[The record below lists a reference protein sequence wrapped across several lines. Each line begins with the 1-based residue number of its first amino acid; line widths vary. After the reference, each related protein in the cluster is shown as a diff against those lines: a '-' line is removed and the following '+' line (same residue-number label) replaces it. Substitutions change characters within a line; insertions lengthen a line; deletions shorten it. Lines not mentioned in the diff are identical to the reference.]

1 LDLKDKEPPR
11 SAEVLLNDVAIAY
24 VYSFSFEEVDVKKV
38 IDALNKR
45 DYIKSGIFHSPKN
58 ASSNTNT
65 SYSLVED
72 LRKYDTDQYFPEYL
86 SAERIRYVE
95 LRNIKLNFRGQTL
108 EAQVLLSLHE
118 YGVGTLIFVFSNIN
132 MINFDH
138 LRDLIFLSDI
148 KSEYVS
154 PFKSVLKE
162 KPNGNSVTLTQVFGE
177 ILCLLERDTNI
188 KIIRGNTT
196 APKPTTNSFSISEE
210 NYNVYVS
217 VFISD
222 PGGMFNTPEEFVK
235 KNEKEMFEL
244 VTIRYHHK
252 DNKYYY
258 FSRSNAYIESIMK
271 KLLGNR
277 RHISY
282 YLTEERMT
290 AISLAKQ
297 HQDWY
302 PYDYKWW
309 IGYLSLLN
317 VVRMQFQLLYK
328 LYKRLYIRTMTEDPT
343 KMIGLR
349 RIIINGLEEYH
360 NLRFPVNERT
370 REFVEHCKEAM
381 NLNRFY
387 DVIEEKLDLITQS
400 IEEYFDRESQNRS
413 NATTTAVNL
422 LTIILSLPAAI
433 QIVDKFSVNPPIYY
447 YFGTWF
453 CIGLSYFVLQRIL
466 LWFASRS
473 LKKIKEKT

>member
-1 LDLKDKEPPR
+1 LDLKDKESPKR
-11 SAEVLLNDVAIAY
+11 AEVLLNDVAIAY

-38 IDALNKR
+38 IDALSKR
-45 DYIKSGIFHSPKN
+45 DYIKSRTCHSPKN
-58 ASSNTNT
+58 PSSNIKT
-65 SYSLVED
+65 SYSLVEE
-72 LRKYDTDQYFPEYL
+72 LRKYDKDQYFPEYL
-86 SAERIRYVE
+86 SSERIRCVE
-95 LRNIKLNFRGQTL
+95 LRSIKLNFNGKTL

-138 LRDLIFLSDI
+138 LRDLVFLGNIEGEYIF
-148 KSEYVS
+148 
-154 PFKSVLKE
+154 PFKSVSKE
-162 KPNGNSVTLTQVFGE
+162 KPNGNFVTLTHMFGE
-177 ILCLLERDTNI
+177 ILGLLEKDTDI

-196 APKPTTNSFSISEE
+196 ALESTTNSSSISEE

-222 PGGMFNTPEEFVK
+222 PGDMFNTPEEFVK

-244 VTIRYHHK
+244 VTIRYHQK

-277 RHISY
+277 KHIRY

-290 AISLAKQ
+290 AISLAK
-297 HQDWY
+297 HYKDWY

-328 LYKRLYIRTMTEDPT
+328 LYKRLYIRNMTENPT
-343 KMIGLR
+343 RRIELR

-370 REFVEHCKEAM
+370 REFVEHCKKAM

-400 IEEYFDRESQNRS
+400 IQEYFDRESQNRT

-433 QIVDKFSVNPPIYY
+433 QIVDKFFVNPPIYY
-447 YFGTWF
+447 YFGFWF
-453 CIGLSYFVLQRIL
+453 CIGLSYFALQRML
-466 LWFASRS
+466 FWFASRS
-473 LKKIKEKT
+473 LRKIREKT